1 MRNLL
6 KTGGFMRLEDQLS
19 VGEQILWRGKKAVA
33 VSVLESIFN
42 PFLIFALIWL
52 LVDLSFIGMAGAF
65 MLMGDSMGLFILGFF
80 AIHLMPVWIYL
91 GGVITSAIKAK
102 NTEYMITNKG
112 IYVRSGLFNIRVD
125 MKPFTDL
132 SHVSLSQGIFDRMC
146 GTGDVISTCGHGHG
160 AGGDI
165 VNIYDY
171 EKVYTL
177 VKKLQEDIY
186 SDTMYPNDLRPE
198 ENHGYNTRYMGR

>member
-1 MRNLL
+1 
-6 KTGGFMRLEDQLS
+6 MRLEDQLS
-19 VGEQILWRGKKAVA
+19 VGEQILWSGKKAVA

-80 AIHLMPVWIYL
+80 VIHLMPVWIYL

-171 EKVYTL
+171 EKVYAL

>member
-1 MRNLL
+1 
-6 KTGGFMRLEDQLS
+6 MRLEDQLS

-80 AIHLMPVWIYL
+80 VIHLMPVWIYL

-171 EKVYTL
+171 EKVYAL

>member
-1 MRNLL
+1 
-6 KTGGFMRLEDQLS
+6 MRLEDQLS

-42 PFLIFALIWL
+42 PFLIFSLIWL

-171 EKVYTL
+171 EKVYAL

>member
-1 MRNLL
+1 
-6 KTGGFMRLEDQLS
+6 MRLEDQLS

-171 EKVYTL
+171 EKVYAL

>member
-1 MRNLL
+1 
-6 KTGGFMRLEDQLS
+6 MRLEDQLS

-91 GGVITSAIKAK
+91 GGVITSAIKAR

-171 EKVYTL
+171 EKVYAL

>member
-1 MRNLL
+1 
-6 KTGGFMRLEDQLS
+6 MRLEDQLS

-91 GGVITSAIKAK
+91 GGVITSAIKAN

-171 EKVYTL
+171 EKVYAL

>member
-1 MRNLL
+1 
-6 KTGGFMRLEDQLS
+6 MRLEDQLS

-112 IYVRSGLFNIRVD
+112 IYVRSGLFNIRV
-125 MKPFTDL
+125 F
-132 SHVSLSQGIFDRMC
+132 S
-146 GTGDVISTCGHGHG
+146 TGCV
-160 AGGDI
+160 AR
-165 VNIYDY
+165 VM
-171 EKVYTL
+171 L
-177 VKKLQEDIY
+177 
-186 SDTMYPNDLRPE
+186 
-198 ENHGYNTRYMGR
+198 

>member
-6 KTGGFMRLEDQLS
+6 KTGGLMRLEDQLS

-171 EKVYTL
+171 EKVYAL

>member
-1 MRNLL
+1 
-6 KTGGFMRLEDQLS
+6 MRLEDQLS

-112 IYVRSGLFNIRVD
+112 IYVRSGLFTRHDGKAESAQWRGFIQYKSR
-125 MKPFTDL
+125 
-132 SHVSLSQGIFDRMC
+132 
-146 GTGDVISTCGHGHG
+146 
-160 AGGDI
+160 
-165 VNIYDY
+165 Y
-171 EKVYTL
+171 ETFY
-177 VKKLQEDIY
+177 
-186 SDTMYPNDLRPE
+186 
-198 ENHGYNTRYMGR
+198 

>member
-1 MRNLL
+1 
-6 KTGGFMRLEDQLS
+6 
-19 VGEQILWRGKKAVA
+19 
-33 VSVLESIFN
+33 
-42 PFLIFALIWL
+42 
-52 LVDLSFIGMAGAF
+52 
-65 MLMGDSMGLFILGFF
+65 
-80 AIHLMPVWIYL
+80 
-91 GGVITSAIKAK
+91 
-102 NTEYMITNKG
+102 
-112 IYVRSGLFNIRVD
+112 
-125 MKPFTDL
+125 
-132 SHVSLSQGIFDRMC
+132 MC

-171 EKVYTL
+171 EKVYAL

>member
-171 EKVYTL
+171 EKVYAL

>member
-1 MRNLL
+1 
-6 KTGGFMRLEDQLS
+6 MRLEDQLS

-65 MLMGDSMGLFILGFF
+65 MLMGDSMGLFILVFF

-171 EKVYTL
+171 EKVYAL

>member
-1 MRNLL
+1 
-6 KTGGFMRLEDQLS
+6 MRLEDQLS
-19 VGEQILWRGKKAVA
+19 VGEQILWRGKKAIA

-171 EKVYTL
+171 EKVYAL

>member
-1 MRNLL
+1 
-6 KTGGFMRLEDQLS
+6 MRLEDQLS

-33 VSVLESIFN
+33 ISVLESIFN

-171 EKVYTL
+171 EKVYAL

-186 SDTMYPNDLRPE
+186 SDTLYPNDLRPG